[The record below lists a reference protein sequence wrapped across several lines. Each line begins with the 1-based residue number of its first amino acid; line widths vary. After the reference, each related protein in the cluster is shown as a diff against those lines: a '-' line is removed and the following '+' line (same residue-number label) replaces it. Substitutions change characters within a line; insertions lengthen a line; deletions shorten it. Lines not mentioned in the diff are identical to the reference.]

1 MQQIWQQEWRYALLD
16 EALRQIRTE
25 VGEKEY
31 QAFVLY
37 AVDRQPVQ
45 KVAEQLGLTA
55 SSVYVYKGRVLAAIQ
70 KWVERFEED

>member
-1 MQQIWQQEWRYALLD
+1 MQEIWLQEWRYALLD

-37 AVDRQPVQ
+37 GVERQAVQ
-45 KVAEQLGLTA
+45 KVAEQLGITT
-55 SSVYVYKGRVLAAIQ
+55 SSVYVYKGRVLAAVQ
-70 KWVERFEED
+70 KWVERFEE